1 MALEEAPITGSGR
14 QVVMPAAAA
23 KPVRA
28 LGDFFAMCLDAI
40 VLMFRPPWAWR
51 EFLLQSWFVARVSL
65 FPTIAL
71 SIPFCVLVTFTLNVL
86 LIELGAAD
94 FSGTGA
100 ALGTVAQIGPL
111 VTVLVIAGAGATA
124 MCADLGARTIRDE
137 LDALRV
143 MGINP
148 IQALVV
154 PRVLAA
160 MLVSTMLAA
169 LVTMVGIVGAFL
181 FSVFFQHVTPG
192 AFASGLTLLVG
203 LPQVMACLV
212 KASLFGLA
220 AGLIGC
226 YKGISVGGGPQ
237 GVGDAVNETVVYTFM
252 ALFVIDVIATVVEQ
266 QVTYG

>member
-1 MALEEAPITGSGR
+1 MTFEGEPATPGGGA
-14 QVVMPAAAA
+14 VVTRDAAV

-28 LGDFFAMCLDAI
+28 LGDFFAMCLDTV
-40 VLMFRPPWAWR
+40 VLMFKPPWAWR
-51 EFLLQSWFVARVSL
+51 EFLLQTWFVARVSL

-71 SIPFCVLVTFTLNVL
+71 AIPFCVLVVFTLNIL
-86 LIELGAAD
+86 LIEIGAAD
-94 FSGTGA
+94 FSGAGA
-100 ALGTVAQIGPL
+100 ALGTVAQIGPI

-160 MLVSTMLAA
+160 TLVSTMLAA
-169 LVTMVGIVGAFL
+169 LVTMVGITGSFI
-181 FSVFFQHVTPG
+181 FSVFFQNVTPG

-203 LPQVMACLV
+203 LPQVVACLV
-212 KASLFGLA
+212 KAMLFGLA

-252 ALFVIDVIATVVEQ
+252 ALFVIDVLATVIEQ
-266 QVTYG
+266 KVTYG

>member
-1 MALEEAPITGSGR
+1 MVARET
-14 QVVMPAAAA
+14 AA
-23 KPVRA
+23 KPVRE
-28 LGDFFAMCLDAI
+28 LGNFFAMCLDAA
-40 VLMFRPPWAWR
+40 VLMFKPPFAWR
-51 EFLLQSWFVARVSL
+51 EFLLQTWFVARVSL

-71 SIPFCVLVTFTLNVL
+71 AIPFCVLVVFTLNIL
-86 LIELGAAD
+86 LIEIGAAD

-100 ALGTVAQIGPL
+100 ALGTVAQIGPI

-160 MLVSTMLAA
+160 TVVSTMLAA
-169 LVTMVGIVGAFL
+169 LVTMVGIAGSFL
-181 FSVFFQHVTPG
+181 FSVYFQNVTPG

-203 LPQVMACLV
+203 LPQVIACLL
-212 KASLFGLA
+212 KAALFGLA

-266 QVTYG
+266 KVTYG